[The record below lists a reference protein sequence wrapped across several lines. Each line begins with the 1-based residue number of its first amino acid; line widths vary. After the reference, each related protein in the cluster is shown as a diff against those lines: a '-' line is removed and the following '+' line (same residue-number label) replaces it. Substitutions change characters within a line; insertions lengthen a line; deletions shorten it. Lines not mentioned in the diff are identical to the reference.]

1 MTIGDNIK
9 KYRKKN
15 KISQAKLSEMI
26 GKSKS
31 SIEKYE
37 SNKVVPSI
45 LVLENIAS
53 ALNITI
59 NDLTNQNNHGLYAHV
74 KSKQAFKGYTYKP
87 INNEIIQLDINNPN
101 DMDMLINNHISNIS
115 DDELLTFKN
124 KKKFKNELDNQ
135 ILLYDKMTPKE
146 LELLYISKINDL
158 KSIMESQERMIKN
171 LENMIETQNNMIDI
185 LRGGNNGE

>member
-1 MTIGDNIK
+1 
-9 KYRKKN
+9 
-15 KISQAKLSEMI
+15 
-26 GKSKS
+26 
-31 SIEKYE
+31 
-37 SNKVVPSI
+37 
-45 LVLENIAS
+45 
-53 ALNITI
+53 
-59 NDLTNQNNHGLYAHV
+59 
-74 KSKQAFKGYTYKP
+74 
-87 INNEIIQLDINNPN
+87 
-101 DMDMLINNHISNIS
+101 MLINNHISNIS

-185 LRGGNNGE
+185 LRGGNNGK

>member
-74 KSKQAFKGYTYKP
+74 KSKQAFKGCTYKP
-87 INNEIIQLDINNPN
+87 INNEFIQLDINDPN

>member
-9 KYRKKN
+9 KYRKQN
-15 KISQAKLSEMI
+15 KISQAKLSELI

-37 SNKVVPSI
+37 ANKITPSI
-45 LVLENIAS
+45 SVLNDIAS
-53 ALNITI
+53 ALNITV

-87 INNEIIQLDINNPN
+87 INNEFIQLDIN

-185 LRGGNNGE
+185 LRGGNNGK

>member
-185 LRGGNNGE
+185 LRGGNNGK